1 MTTIES
7 KHVEIGKSKEDVFAY
22 VRDMTN
28 FKELLPQDRISD
40 FQADNDSCSF
50 KISGMAT
57 IGLKVKEVHE
67 PTRMILESVDSPFS
81 FTLDINVIDK
91 GEGSCEAYQIAELD
105 LNPMM
110 KMMVQKP
117 LTNLFDHISD
127 RLKAVNS

>member
-7 KHVEIGKSKEDVFAY
+7 KSVNIARSADDVFAY
-22 VRDMTN
+22 ISDLNN
-28 FKELLPQDRISD
+28 FQELLPKDRISD
-40 FQADNDSCSF
+40 FKSDGDSCSF

-57 IGLKVKEVHE
+57 IGLKKKEVQA
-67 PTRMILESVDSPFS
+67 PSRMLLESSDAPFS
-81 FTLDINVIDK
+81 FTLDIRIDQ
-91 GEGSCEAYQIAELD
+91 EGDGVKAYQIAEVD

-127 RLKAVNS
+127 RLLKVLS